1 MFGDWLNSINIRE
14 IIGLQMDKDIMRA
27 TYS

>member
-1 MFGDWLNSINIRE
+1 MFGDWLNNINIRE
-14 IIGLQMDKDIMRA
+14 IIGSQMDKDIMRA